1 MMQWLKEEM
10 CEREVMGSNP
20 MGRKDAKNSELG
32 QQVQK
37 NLLFLDFFVFICA
50 KPGKGVCRV
59 SNTGTRHD
67 KPYCQTV
74 SRRPSPFFLLCVK
87 IDSRQSFA
95 VCPQF
100 GHE

>member
-37 NLLFLDFFVFICA
+37 NLLFFRFFYF
-50 KPGKGVCRV
+50 
-59 SNTGTRHD
+59 
-67 KPYCQTV
+67 YLCQTWEGGLPCV
-74 SRRPSPFFLLCVK
+74 QHWHTARQTLLSNRLPSSVTFF
-87 IDSRQSFA
+87 FT
-95 VCPQF
+95 VCQD
-100 GHE
+100 